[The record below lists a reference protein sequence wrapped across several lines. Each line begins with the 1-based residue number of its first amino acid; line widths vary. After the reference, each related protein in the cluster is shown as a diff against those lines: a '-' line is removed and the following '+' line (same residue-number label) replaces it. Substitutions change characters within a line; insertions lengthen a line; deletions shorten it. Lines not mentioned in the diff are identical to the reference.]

1 MKQSAVQQAN
11 RRAYTRSSAGDGG
24 GVAAPADGSSF
35 KSPGVIFWPAFH
47 VLCCLVSAAAGFRFS
62 RLLFLLLFS
71 PLPPSSSSFPR
82 HHLHLPLVRQQPAV
96 ALPSSLPQPAV
107 LPPPP
112 PPTSKSLAS
121 RRVVVG
127 RHGIRVRP
135 WPHPDPAEVA
145 LAHEILARVQQEQR
159 LQYGVKN
166 PRPILVVTPTYAR
179 TFQALHLTG
188 LLHSLMLVPHPLTW
202 LVVEA
207 GGLSNETSAILS
219 SSLVPVLHLPFREQM
234 SVVWSDRHRLEARMR
249 LYALRVIRERRLDG
263 IVLFADDSNV
273 HTMELFDEIQKVE
286 WMGAVSVGILAHSAA
301 PDTSS
306 RKQQREG
313 EKELSHLPIQGPACN
328 SSGHL
333 IGWHTFNTLPY
344 AKKAAIFVGE
354 GVTVLPS
361 KLEWS
366 GFVLNSR
373 LLWKEAEGKP
383 NWVRDLDDVGINGE
397 EIESPLDLLKDA
409 TSVEPLG
416 NCGKKVLLWWLRAEA
431 RYDSKFPTRWVID
444 PRLEIIVPAKRTPWP
459 EAPPDLVFQQ
469 MADDEDHTREHVSKK
484 SKSSRSKN
492 SYRKKKKREANVN
505 TQVSDLSI
513 RNVK

>member
-1 MKQSAVQQAN
+1 M
-11 RRAYTRSSAGDGG
+11 
-24 GVAAPADGSSF
+24 
-35 KSPGVIFWPAFH
+35 
-47 VLCCLVSAAAGFRFS
+47 
-62 RLLFLLLFS
+62 
-71 PLPPSSSSFPR
+71 
-82 HHLHLPLVRQQPAV
+82 
-96 ALPSSLPQPAV
+96 
-107 LPPPP
+107 
-112 PPTSKSLAS
+112 
-121 RRVVVG
+121 
-127 RHGIRVRP
+127 
-135 WPHPDPAEVA
+135 
-145 LAHEILARVQQEQR
+145 
-159 LQYGVKN
+159 
-166 PRPILVVTPTYAR
+166 
-179 TFQALHLTG
+179 
-188 LLHSLMLVPHPLTW
+188 
-202 LVVEA
+202 
-207 GGLSNETSAILS
+207 
-219 SSLVPVLHLPFREQM
+219 
-234 SVVWSDRHRLEARMR
+234 
-249 LYALRVIRERRLDG
+249 DG

-301 PDTSS
+301 PETSS

-366 GFVLNSR
+366 GFVINSR

-431 RYDSKFPTRWVID
+431 RYDSKFPTRLVLLIHN
-444 PRLEIIVPAKRTPWP
+444 LFFLFSFVP
-459 EAPPDLVFQQ
+459 L
-469 MADDEDHTREHVSKK
+469 
-484 SKSSRSKN
+484 N
-492 SYRKKKKREANVN
+492 
-505 TQVSDLSI
+505 
-513 RNVK
+513 

>member
-1 MKQSAVQQAN
+1 MDNPGNEECPICTQYKVASLERLFEDAQQGEFLSHF
-11 RRAYTRSSAGDGG
+11 RACTESKGGVGG
-24 GVAAPADGSSF
+24 GST
-35 KSPGVIFWPAFH
+35 GVYRRRPT
-47 VLCCLVSAAAGFRFS
+47 S
-62 RLLFLLLFS
+62 
-71 PLPPSSSSFPR
+71 SSSSF
-82 HHLHLPLVRQQPAV
+82 V
-96 ALPSSLPQPAV
+96 
-107 LPPPP
+107 
-112 PPTSKSLAS
+112 
-121 RRVVVG
+121 
-127 RHGIRVRP
+127 
-135 WPHPDPAEVA
+135 
-145 LAHEILARVQQEQR
+145 ARVQQEQR

-166 PRPILVVTPTYAR
+166 PRPILVITPTYAR

-207 GGLSNETSAILS
+207 GDLSNETSAILS
-219 SSLVPVLHLPFREQM
+219 SSLVPVLHLPFREQI

-249 LYALRVIRERRLDG
+249 LYALKVIRERRLDG

-301 PDTSS
+301 PETSS

-366 GFVLNSR
+366 GFVINSR

-431 RYDSKFPTRWVID
+431 RYDSKFPTSDSMCRTLLRSQTEELCKPVEVE
-444 PRLEIIVPAKRTPWP
+444 EIRAALHDVGNGK
-459 EAPPDLVFQQ
+459 APGPDGYG
-469 MADDEDHTREHVSKK
+469 SKFF
-484 SKSSRSKN
+484 
-492 SYRKKKKREANVN
+492 
-505 TQVSDLSI
+505 LSAWDI
-513 RNVK
+513 IGND